1 MATLSAGASASFTLT
16 AGNQISGVGA
26 GTAVIGRAGT
36 VQALT
41 AGDAWRIGPYLTAQT
56 VSITSTSAMVYAQV
70 AQVSADPSP
79 ADLGLTAA
87 QVPAIAAL
95 VSTPGN
101 QPSATLAATVGTA
114 GQVVR
119 LSDGPD
125 AGALLVWAIPQGASA
140 YAWCWWLWPQSAY

>member
-1 MATLSAGASASFTLT
+1 MTIQIIRRASLGLA
-16 AGNQISGVGA
+16 A
-26 GTAVIGRAGT
+26 GTIRTLAPATEAALVLDGEAIYATTPNPASDNLPVLLDPTSGQIVNADGSAIPI
-36 VQALT
+36 QA
-41 AGDAWRIGPYLTAQT
+41 
-56 VSITSTSAMVYAQV
+56 
-70 AQVSADPSP
+70 
-79 ADLGLTAA
+79 
-87 QVPAIAAL
+87 AIAGV